1 MQTLWQDVR
10 YGLRV
15 LGKNPGFATIAIF
28 TLALGIGANTGI
40 FSVLRQI
47 LLQRLPVPHPEELV
61 LLYAPGERNGH
72 ISSDEGDGS
81 ESFSYPMY
89 ADLRDQNKVFAGLA
103 AKADFPVS
111 VAFHGQISSDEGDGS
126 ESFSYPMYA
135 D

>member
-15 LGKNPGFATIAIF
+15 LGKNPGFATIAIL

-89 ADLRDQNKVFAGLA
+89 ADLPDQNKVFAEIGRA
-103 AKADFPVS
+103 SCRERV
-111 VAFHGQISSDEGDGS
+111 
-126 ESFSYPMYA
+126 
-135 D
+135 